1 VKVFISW
8 SGETSKGFGQAF
20 RTWLPR
26 VLQSAK
32 PYFTPADTEKGARWA
47 NEISKEL
54 EQSDICIIILTR
66 ENLNSRWIMFEAGAI
81 SRTVEQA
88 RVCPIV
94 FDIDKTDVE
103 PPLSTFQATSFN
115 KGEIRQLLTT
125 INKAA
130 KDASLSEKD
139 LDAVFEKWWPDLAQE
154 VSAIAAKQPSS
165 RAQIR
170 SEQDL
175 VEENLLLTRG
185 LVIEQQKLI
194 MGLGQLTERLAPSP
208 IGNYVTALPTGNFV
222 TGVEA
227 PWVTSGFGATSL
239 SGDIGR
245 GSAAAYPRQDAPR
258 PEGILGKL
266 MRETQK
272 GSKKKPSGKPR

>member
-8 SGETSKGFGQAF
+8 SGETSKEFGQAF

-88 RVCPIV
+88 RICPIV
-94 FDIDKTDVE
+94 FDVDKTDVE
-103 PPLSTFQATSFN
+103 PPLSTFQATSFT
-115 KGEIRQLLTT
+115 KAEIRQLLAT
-125 INKAA
+125 INRAA

-139 LDAVFEKWWPDLAQE
+139 VDAVFEKWWPDLAQE

-165 RAQIR
+165 GAQIR
-170 SEQDL
+170 SEKDL
-175 VEENLLLTRG
+175 VEENLLLTRA
-185 LVIEQQKLI
+185 LVMEHQKLN
-194 MGLGQLTERLAPSP
+194 LAFGQLTERIAPPAAGTVGGVGLLEPWRSP
-208 IGNYVTALPTGNFV
+208 L
-222 TGVEA
+222 
-227 PWVTSGFGATSL
+227 GFGTTSL
-239 SGDIGR
+239 SGDIIR
-245 GSAAAYPRQDAPR
+245 GTTDYPHQDPR
-258 PEGILGKL
+258 SVGLLGKL
-266 MRETQK
+266 MRETEAKK
-272 GSKKKPSGKPR
+272 GSKKKPSGKG